1 MEVWLRIFGML
12 AVVILLIYL
21 LSWVR
26 GFFPKRTLAAWRGT
40 GASTD
45 LQPAEVGI
53 LLGCLPG
60 QTVASFALWLEIA
73 GKIRIESDQPLAIRW
88 TGVPPESGPE
98 RAFRDAIDG
107 GSTEDGFADVLEVL
121 HLRTNR
127 RMQDFSGRVTSLRYR
142 AFVDSLWGADLAENV
157 DVPGLEA
164 WLVLRDAGRDWER
177 IGTDEQG
184 QRVRRAVRIAGRLEG
199 LLFSDDLLE
208 RRCAGA
214 ETGFFRFRRDLL
226 PSRPIHRLTPR
237 QIEILTGESP
247 GTGDGTKPSDPPAGD
262 ADT

>member
-12 AVVILLIYL
+12 AAVIVCLLI
-21 LSWVR
+21 LSR
-26 GFFPKRTLAAWRGT
+26 IFRLFPKRTLAAWRGT

-73 GKIRIESDQPLAIRW
+73 GEIRIESGPPLAIRW
-88 TGVPPESGPE
+88 IGEPPESGPE

-107 GSTEDGFADVLEVL
+107 GVTEDALAEVLEAL
-121 HLRTNR
+121 YRRTNR
-127 RMQDFSGRVTSLRYR
+127 RMREFSGRATALSYR

-177 IGTDEQG
+177 IGTDEPG
-184 QRVRRAVRIAGRLEG
+184 QRVRRAVRISSRFEQ

-208 RRCAGA
+208 RLCAGA
-214 ETGFFRFRRDLL
+214 ETGFFRYRRDLL
-226 PSRPIHRLTPR
+226 PSRPVHRLTPR
-237 QIEILTGESP
+237 QVGILTGESP
-247 GTGDGTKPSDPPAGD
+247 GTGDGIKPSDPPAGD